1 MRTPKEPIKPSS
13 VWTCVTCD
21 DKKDMTHPEMISHL
35 QTVHKL
41 ETKGLKIKKSL
52 NMHLDCADSYH
63 STYDVTT
70 QSEPEIKLL
79 HATSHPRKGHHAY
92 GGE

>member
-1 MRTPKEPIKPSS
+1 MKEPIKPSS

-21 DKKDMTHPEMISHL
+21 DKKDMTHAEMVTHL

-41 ETKGLKIKKSL
+41 ETKGLKINRSL
-52 NMHLDCADSYH
+52 TMHLDAADSYH
-63 STYDVTT
+63 STWEIKT
-70 QSEPEIKLL
+70 QSDPQVKLIN
-79 HATSHPRKGHHAY
+79 ATSNPRKGHHAY